1 MSMLWRQIRKRAFTL
16 IELLVVIAIIALL
29 AAILTPA
36 INNAL
41 LKGRM
46 TQTIG
51 NGKGLYTLLFSQEM
65 NNPLGLQTQGTA
77 EWPQAGV
84 YKNKTSSDYFV
95 ELVTNEANG
104 ISYNFFIA
112 AGSPP
117 AKDQAEFTTAQ
128 ADGKP
133 RNAWC
138 IALDVSDR
146 LPATTPVLFTQN
158 IDLSGSRLN
167 GTFSLSDNEPFG
179 KRGCVVVQRGGSAF
193 SLDKNSAIG
202 TNFNMT
208 GATNLVLYPAGRTP
222 PS

>member
-77 EWPQAGV
+77 EWPRQGQYA
-84 YKNKTSSDYFV
+84 NSSLYFAT
-95 ELVTNEANG
+95 LVTNDAFG
-104 ISYNFFIA
+104 ISYNFFA
-112 AGSPP
+112 ASGIPP
-117 AKDQAEFTTAQ
+117 AKDLSEFTTAQ

-158 IDLSGSRLN
+158 INLSGSALN
-167 GTFSLSDNEPFG
+167 GAFSLSEMDPFG
-179 KRGCVVVQRGGSAF
+179 TRGCVVVQRGGSAF

-222 PS
+222 PT